1 MTLKE
6 IDQKSKDQK
15 KVMKKD
21 PKFFLQ
27 ARNPKM
33 RLNKWWKKLLEKYPF
48 MGYGEHDYTLSI
60 MGKDTGIK
68 INSPRLIKKNLIK
81 RRIKND

>member
-1 MTLKE
+1 
-6 IDQKSKDQK
+6 
-15 KVMKKD
+15 MKKD

-27 ARNPKM
+27 ARNAKKM
-33 RLNKWWKKLLEKYPF
+33 KLNKWWKNLMKKYPF
-48 MGYGEHDYTLSI
+48 MGYGDHNYNLSI
-60 MGKDTGIK
+60 MGKDTGIA